1 MTRFALTLVA
11 LAMGTPALLA
21 QSECDG
27 ERYRY
32 TSTYDNVSV
41 SEGHVYGG
49 NIDAFGTDIEL
60 DFDFYEAIGN
70 SATDRPLLLIAH
82 GGFFLLGTPSA
93 PVTFPG
99 VAGELLLDRRSLQV
113 IPAAVDGTGRMD
125 LSLPIG
131 TDPSLL
137 GLRMNVQGAFRTPQ
151 GLALT
156 ERLERPFVLR

>member
-60 DFDFYEAIGN
+60 DFDF
-70 SATDRPLLLIAH
+70 
-82 GGFFLLGTPSA
+82 
-93 PVTFPG
+93 
-99 VAGELLLDRRSLQV
+99 
-113 IPAAVDGTGRMD
+113 
-125 LSLPIG
+125 
-131 TDPSLL
+131 
-137 GLRMNVQGAFRTPQ
+137 
-151 GLALT
+151 
-156 ERLERPFVLR
+156 